1 MNNTILAEE
10 TEFLD
15 ANMAKFAAAYP
26 GKALLVKGNELIGAF
41 DTESEAVDEGVKR
54 YGKGPFL
61 VRKAGEDTPEYFI
74 PALAYGLLQDRSG
87 AHA

>member
-1 MNNTILAEE
+1 MSETILGEE

-15 ANMAKFAAAYP
+15 DNMAKFVDAYP
-26 GKALLVKGNELIGAF
+26 DKVLLVKGNELIGAF
-41 DTESEAVDEGVKR
+41 DTESEAVNEGVKR
-54 YGKGPFL
+54 FGKGPFL

-74 PALAYGLLQDRSG
+74 PALAYGLLQECSS

>member
-1 MNNTILAEE
+1 MSETILGEE

-15 ANMAKFAAAYP
+15 DNMAKFVDAYP
-26 GKALLVKGNELIGAF
+26 DKVLLVKGNELIGAF
-41 DTESEAVDEGVKR
+41 DTESEAVNEGVKR
-54 YGKGPFL
+54 FGKGPFL

-74 PALAYGLLQDRSG
+74 PALAYGLLQERSS